1 MNKELI
7 SSSNIQNNHSQLKI
21 SSDDG
26 WIQVTSNK
34 HHSNNDIDNN
44 GNNKRKSNHRT
55 FKHDT
60 SLSYGKDKH
69 NSNSNSLR
77 LSSSESERNSTERG
91 FQNESVQK
99 HKFGNYSHYD
109 KIIKNNVEKKKGFQK
124 HKDFEYETESSQK
137 STINSKQN
145 NINETNNII
154 DDNSEK
160 TKQIE
165 TNNDNYKK
173 ILCKNINDIGKC
185 IYNNKCLYAHSL
197 EEQNIESIRE
207 TAYKMIKIDTDLSHI
222 DLSKNKYLYNN
233 LQALSKLC
241 QHCEEKK
248 CTGGYNC
255 KHGACDKIY
264 VICLTDLNKGS
275 CEGGCNKIHLTLKGL
290 VPYGTSII
298 KNMKT
303 KIQIPKAFIINDDF
317 FKKLSINVEKNNNTQ
332 TNIQTNT
339 ESEIKSINQER
350 NESNDL
356 NNWNYFLSQDL
367 SINNMKD
374 DNSIC
379 SDDEEKIEK
388 VLNFF
393 PIQIDNNIK
402 DLDDDF
408 KYNNISKRE
417 EKINKSIFKIDILC
431 I

>member
-1 MNKELI
+1 
-7 SSSNIQNNHSQLKI
+7 
-21 SSDDG
+21 
-26 WIQVTSNK
+26 
-34 HHSNNDIDNN
+34 
-44 GNNKRKSNHRT
+44 
-55 FKHDT
+55 
-60 SLSYGKDKH
+60 
-69 NSNSNSLR
+69 
-77 LSSSESERNSTERG
+77 
-91 FQNESVQK
+91 
-99 HKFGNYSHYD
+99 
-109 KIIKNNVEKKKGFQK
+109 
-124 HKDFEYETESSQK
+124 
-137 STINSKQN
+137 
-145 NINETNNII
+145 
-154 DDNSEK
+154 
-160 TKQIE
+160 
-165 TNNDNYKK
+165 
-173 ILCKNINDIGKC
+173 
-185 IYNNKCLYAHSL
+185 
-197 EEQNIESIRE
+197 
-207 TAYKMIKIDTDLSHI
+207 MIKIDTDLSHI